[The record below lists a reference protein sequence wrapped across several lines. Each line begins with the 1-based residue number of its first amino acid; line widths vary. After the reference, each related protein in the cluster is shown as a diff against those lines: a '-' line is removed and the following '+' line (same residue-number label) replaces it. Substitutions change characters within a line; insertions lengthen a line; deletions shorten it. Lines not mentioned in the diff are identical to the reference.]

1 MFYTHN
7 PNIVKWVYFEA
18 SVTIVSSVFKGTLDV
33 IISYTL
39 YYQSAGMF
47 YSQFVIK
54 NKRDIHVNLKIDYYQ
69 YGGN

>member
-7 PNIVKWVYFEA
+7 PNIVKWVYCEA
-18 SVTIVSSVFKGTLDV
+18 SVIIVSSVFKETLDV
-33 IISYTL
+33 ILCYTL
-39 YYQSAGMF
+39 YYQSGMF